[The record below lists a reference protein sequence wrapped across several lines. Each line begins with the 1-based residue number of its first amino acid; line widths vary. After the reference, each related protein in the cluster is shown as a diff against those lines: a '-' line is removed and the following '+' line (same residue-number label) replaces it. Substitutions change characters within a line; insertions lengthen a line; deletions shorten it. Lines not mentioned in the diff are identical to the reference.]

1 MLQSLLVRRA
11 ILAVL
16 IGGFVAQV
24 VMFLF
29 VLAAPDV
36 SAATARVTAY
46 SAGILAGVGFASRV
60 RGADVTPIAIPSRP
74 AWQVLM
80 PIAIFIV
87 AACISASILL

>member
-29 VLAAPDV
+29 VLAAPDA

-46 SAGILAGVGFASRV
+46 AAGILAGVGFASRV
-60 RGADVTPIAIPSRP
+60 RGTDVAPIVLPTRP
-74 AWQVLM
+74 AWQVLL
-80 PIAIFIV
+80 PIAIVIV
-87 AACISASILL
+87 TAFISASVLL